1 MTTVVVTAVGLGLGI
16 IGLIVALNPATP
28 TLRAALARLDG
39 PPSRTAGM
47 AGFAGFAGQPDAA
60 RPGSQDRI
68 DRYLAGR
75 LAAAATERDDLRAWL
90 MPLLALTGVSIQE
103 LCGEVLLGASVGLVL
118 PGLWWLVVTAGGVH
132 IPLTIPVWVGL
143 ALAGLGGLVPIGLLR
158 GKANQARRAARRV
171 VGSFLNLVVLS
182 LAGGMG
188 IEGALH
194 ASAQMGEDKVS
205 GQILTSLVLA
215 QDAGQPPWD
224 ALEHLGVELGIP
236 ELEELAAAVGLA
248 GAEGARIRLTLA
260 AKAKSIRQHD
270 LAEAESEANAVT
282 ERLFLPGV
290 FLLVGFLLFIA
301 YPAVARISAGL

>member
-1 MTTVVVTAVGLGLGI
+1 MTTAVVTAVGLGLGI
-16 IGLIVALNPATP
+16 IGVIIALNPVPP
-28 TLRAALARLDG
+28 TLRAALADLDRL
-39 PPSRTAGM
+39 PRQIAGGTE
-47 AGFAGFAGQPDAA
+47 ALAQESKG
-60 RPGSQDRI
+60 RV

-75 LAAAATERDDLRAWL
+75 LASVAIERDDVRSWL
-90 MPLLALTGVSIQE
+90 SPLLALTGASVQE
-103 LCGEVLLGASVGLVL
+103 LCGEILLGASVGLVL

-132 IPLTIPVWVGL
+132 VPLALPVWVGL
-143 ALAGLGGLVPIGLLR
+143 LLAGLGGLVPILLLQGR
-158 GKANQARRAARRV
+158 AKQARRSARRV

-215 QDAGQPPWD
+215 QDAGQPPWA
-224 ALEHLGVELGIP
+224 ALDHLGRELGIA

-270 LAEAESEANAVT
+270 LAEAESDANAVT

-290 FLLVGFLLFIA
+290 FLLVGFLVFIA